1 MANQTAFSNAQQSLR
16 AARSALMPLAA
27 ALPAGADAASNLR
40 GDLPIALFPV
50 RIKSRFVRSAPT
62 VRAGLGVRR
71 ATGATSLASIS
82 SGSVAAGPT
91 TSAATVSRAPSTGSA
106 VVRAGVASTVP
117 AAAPVGILQIR
128 VFPDELLAQTHEPES
143 TDDEW
148 SAGRAYWASG
158 DTLASWAALLAR
170 FPAPRAAW
178 IVSQT
183 NTTVRPPLAPPVGR
197 DRPTLSCR
205 TISWRSRIEVER

>member
-1 MANQTAFSNAQQSLR
+1 MADFTALRATVRAAESTLAQALYQKVSVPGMANQTAFSNAQQSLR
-16 AARSALMPLAA
+16 AARSALNAALAA

-50 RIKSRFVRSAPT
+50 RIETRFVRSAPT

-106 VVRAGVASTVP
+106 VVRAG
-117 AAAPVGILQIR
+117 AAR
-128 VFPDELLAQTHEPES
+128 
-143 TDDEW
+143 
-148 SAGRAYWASG
+148 
-158 DTLASWAALLAR
+158 R
-170 FPAPRAAW
+170 FPPRPQLGFCKSA
-178 IVSQT
+178 SSLM
-183 NTTVRPPLAPPVGR
+183 N
-197 DRPTLSCR
+197 C
-205 TISWRSRIEVER
+205 